1 MNIKSLYSISR
12 ETHVNRVT
20 DVVPVK
26 GDIIPAGISE
36 GKIEQIISPTKVI
49 VSLNG
54 KKFPASIDVDVVEG
68 ETILFKAIKN
78 QEQTYLKILDSNY
91 TKNLNQ
97 VTDIRNSIKENF
109 VEIFNF
115 LKEPEFNFLFNKLL
129 LEKNQI
135 PNIKT
140 TIEEEFREQLIFFM
154 KKYLKDQG
162 SLIESIFDSIFS
174 LSSVKNYKTSSKNNE
189 KIQKLLSY
197 FFSIKL
203 HNQLS
208 NRADQPF
215 LSWYFPFYTDRGRND
230 IFINIF
236 AKKFIKNKKN
246 KGGFNAQVGFKLSN
260 NRFIS
265 FLINLNGK
273 NISCYI
279 YSSDK
284 KFLNLLENNK
294 KLLTRKIN
302 SLGFFSEI
310 LCFNSQGESALFFK
324 DNIFIKSDKFS
335 INESI

>member
-1 MNIKSLYSISR
+1 MNIKSVYSISR
-12 ETHVNRVT
+12 ETPANRLK
-20 DVVPVK
+20 DIEPAK

-36 GKIEQIISPTKVI
+36 GKIEQIISPSKVI

-54 KKFPASIDVDVVEG
+54 KKFPASVDVDVVEG
-68 ETILFKAIKN
+68 ETILFKVIKS

-97 VTDIRNSIKENF
+97 VNDIRNSIKENF
-109 VEIFNF
+109 VEILNF
-115 LKEPEFNFLFNKLL
+115 LKEPEINSLFNKLL
-129 LEKNQI
+129 LEKNHI

-140 TIEEEFREQLIFFM
+140 TIEEEFSEQLIFFM

-162 SLIESIFDSIFS
+162 SLIESIFNSIFS

-208 NRADQPF
+208 NEADQPF
-215 LSWYFPFYTDRGRND
+215 LSWYFPFYTDEGRND

-246 KGGFNAQVGFKLSN
+246 KGGINAQIGFKLSN
-260 NRFIS
+260 DRFIS
-265 FLINLNGK
+265 FLVNINGK

-284 KFLNLLENNK
+284 NFLYFLENNK
-294 KLLTRKIN
+294 KLLTKKIN
-302 SLGFFSEI
+302 SLGFYSEI
-310 LCFNSQGESALFFK
+310 LCFNFKGESNLFFK
-324 DNIFIKSDKFS
+324 DHIFISSDKFS

>member
-1 MNIKSLYSISR
+1 MIIKSLYSISR
-12 ETHVNRVT
+12 ETHANRLT
-20 DVVPVK
+20 DVNPVR

-54 KKFPASIDVDVVEG
+54 KKFPASVDIDVVEG

-78 QEQTYLKILDSNY
+78 QEQTYLKIVDSNY
-91 TKNLNQ
+91 TKSQNQ
-97 VTDIRNSIKENF
+97 LTDIRNSIKENF
-109 VEIFNF
+109 VEIFDF
-115 LKEPEFNFLFNKLL
+115 LKEPEFNSLFNRLL
-129 LEKNQI
+129 LGKNQLS
-135 PNIKT
+135 NVKT
-140 TIEEEFREQLIFFM
+140 AIEEEFSEQLIFFM

-162 SLIESIFDSIFS
+162 SLIESIFDNIFS
-174 LSSVKNYKTSSKNNE
+174 LSSEKKYKISSKNNE

-203 HNQLS
+203 QNQLS
-208 NRADQPF
+208 NRAYQPF
-215 LSWYFPFYTDRGRND
+215 LSWYFPFYTDEGRND

-236 AKKFIKNKKN
+236 AKKFNKNKKN
-246 KGGFNAQVGFKLSN
+246 KAGFNAQIGFKLSN

-265 FLINLNGK
+265 FLVNLNEK

-284 KFLNLLENNK
+284 IFLHFLENNK
-294 KLLTRKIN
+294 KFLTEKIN
-302 SLGFFSEI
+302 SLGFYSEI
-310 LCFNSQGESALFFK
+310 LCFNSQVESNLFFK
-324 DNIFIKSDKFS
+324 DNKVS